1 MTLTHEAY
9 HQRLVSGDEGRV
21 NACALKAFPDVLT
34 RDFGVQPTVTTTRS
48 VPSRVRVRYQTRY
61 HHRWV
66 YRYRWQT
73 TWHTLT
79 NTAPNTAYKEY
90 VADAQDFYSNQPPP
104 YNSGTCS

>member
-34 RDFGVQPTVTTTRS
+34 HEFGVQPTVTTTRS
-48 VPSRVRVRYQTRY
+48 VPSRVRVRYRTRY

-90 VADAQDFYSNQPPP
+90 VADAQDFYSNPPPP